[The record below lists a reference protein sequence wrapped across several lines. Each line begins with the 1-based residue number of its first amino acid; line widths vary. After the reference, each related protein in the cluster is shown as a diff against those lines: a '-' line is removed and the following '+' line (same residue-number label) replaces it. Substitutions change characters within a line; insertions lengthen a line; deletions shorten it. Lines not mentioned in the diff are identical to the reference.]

1 MEWKHKQPCDS
12 CIHFNNNKCSAYSG
26 CLKYKIW
33 FAKEWEEIQKL
44 FGVKK

>member
-12 CIHFNNNKCSAYSG
+12 CIRFNNIKCSG
-26 CLKYKIW
+26 CLKYNIW